1 MSGRLLRYVP
11 EADLLSNQSV
21 TEPETSISTEKYDP
35 RTLMTVS
42 EFLVKA
48 WKTRQ
53 GDRTWLDR
61 MTVGLGEGDKRPKNN
76 IDLSPPD
83 SRQLS

>member
-1 MSGRLLRYVP
+1 
-11 EADLLSNQSV
+11 
-21 TEPETSISTEKYDP
+21 
-35 RTLMTVS
+35 MTVS

>member
-1 MSGRLLRYVP
+1 
-11 EADLLSNQSV
+11 
-21 TEPETSISTEKYDP
+21 
-35 RTLMTVS
+35 
-42 EFLVKA
+42 
-48 WKTRQ
+48 
-53 GDRTWLDR
+53 